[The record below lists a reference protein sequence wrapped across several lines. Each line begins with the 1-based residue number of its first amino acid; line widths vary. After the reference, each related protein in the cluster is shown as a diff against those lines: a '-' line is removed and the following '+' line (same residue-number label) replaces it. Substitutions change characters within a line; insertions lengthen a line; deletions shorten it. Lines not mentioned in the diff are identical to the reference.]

1 MFRLTNLEVVH
12 WDYWQRFSLPL
23 DASIV
28 TIVGPNGSGKT
39 TLLDA
44 LRTLLALECSGKG
57 SRKRDY
63 KRYVRRNGESFAWL
77 RGVVDNSRPI
87 NSSKRPFGLP
97 YTNDKITLAC
107 RIDKKGGDWERKYW
121 IAEGEVSIEQIEAQG
136 QVYGVK
142 DFQRQLHAAGLSPAI
157 AKVLSLEQGETDKL
171 CELSERELLKLV
183 FEVFGDEEVLTR
195 YQEARHHQEQTARE
209 LQDTENNLKAQENH
223 LQAYETRVNRYL
235 EWQRLNQERNTL
247 MSEIKPRLEYYLLSD
262 ETERAGRALEAGQR
276 ERQLKLE
283 ERSAKQVE
291 QQRILSAIERL
302 TIQKQA
308 TEISEKEI
316 NDQLQVMRKGEGRL
330 ELLLEQYESLKKQSV
345 NAGTKMGDADKL
357 QKLEQQQAEVNSR
370 LYSLQQQEQQL
381 QETLENLAN
390 GKRAEPTD
398 VANFRQA
405 LDKAAIAHD
414 LLTDLVEITDTSWQ
428 AAVEAVLS
436 SSAHIVLLADKKDEA
451 RALSLGEQLKYRN
464 YIVPERAQP
473 PLAPKGSLLEIVK
486 FSRDVPE
493 WVSRL
498 LAGITRVEDAKIG
511 ASLPRNEEWVTR
523 QGYLRERRGARF
535 AAPDQPRFGRARL
548 EALRNELAKI
558 KRSIEPLQKQL
569 KTIKNDIQQI
579 NALLA
584 GVDATT
590 QLFARAAEFAEAK
603 TQYDIL
609 LPARRALG
617 EKSHEAMQTRLS
629 LDKLLLEERTKE
641 NRLVQDLE
649 LLVKEITEKENKD
662 GWAEQAKRQERIVQ
676 HKKILPIKWQ
686 DAADNRKL
694 QDEWRDA
701 TNIDRRIQEIEAKFK
716 EGTLETDESVIL
728 LRDKIKTDFIAQSK
742 DLDTRRNDN
751 NTARSQTDA
760 AREQYIK
767 VLKHT
772 VGRYT
777 KNLKVLGDMAGIA
790 VEHEATMLSAD
801 DVSLSQAGLVVRFG
815 FDDKGFAGMNDGDAS
830 GGQQVMK
837 SLILLVA
844 LMMEDSRPG
853 GFVFIDEPFA
863 HLDIFNIK
871 RVASFLQATKAQYLL
886 TTPVTHNVNVYDP
899 SMLTLVTSKKKAE
912 TQWAPRVGVLVRE
925 KS

>member
-1 MFRLTNLEVVH
+1 MFRLTNLEVIH
-12 WDYWQRFSLPL
+12 WDYWQRFTLPL

-44 LRTLLALECSGKG
+44 LRTLLALDCSK
-57 SRKRDY
+57 KRDY

-121 IAEGEVSIEQIEAQG
+121 ITEGDVSIEQIESLG
-136 QVYGVK
+136 QVFGVK

-157 AKVLSLEQGETDKL
+157 AKVLSLEQGQTDKL

-195 YQEARHHQEQTARE
+195 YQEARHHQEQTTRE

-223 LQAYETRVNRYL
+223 LQSYETRVNRFL
-235 EWQRLNQERNTL
+235 EWQILNQERNVL
-247 MSEIKPRLEYYLLSD
+247 VSEFKPRLEFYALTEES
-262 ETERAGRALEAGQR
+262 ERARNTLKASKRDWLAKRQERIAVKNQQSQKQSEITEFEARKTLAEQSESDINTKLGEVNKNLGRVEVI
-276 ERQLKLE
+276 
-283 ERSAKQVE
+283 VE
-291 QQRILSAIERL
+291 QQDALL
-302 TIQKQA
+302 KQA
-308 TEISEKEI
+308 NEAGADSAKDAQNLDALENQRDEI
-316 NDQLQVMRKGEGRL
+316 R
-330 ELLLEQYESLKKQSV
+330 
-345 NAGTKMGDADKL
+345 
-357 QKLEQQQAEVNSR
+357 QKLAGLNTEEAKLNEI
-370 LYSLQQQEQQL
+370 
-381 QETLENLAN
+381 LENLAN
-390 GKRAEPTD
+390 GKRADPFD

-405 LDKAAIAHD
+405 LDNAGIAHD

-428 AAVEAVLS
+428 SAVEAVLA

-451 RALSLGEQLKYRN
+451 RALSLGEQLKYRH
-464 YIVPERAQP
+464 YIVPERAPP

-493 WVSRL
+493 WVSRV
-498 LAGITRVEDAKIG
+498 LAGITRVEDAKAG
-511 ASLPRNEEWVTR
+511 ASLPRNEDWVTR
-523 QGYLRERRGARF
+523 QGYLRERRGGRY
-535 AAPDQPRFGRARL
+535 AAPEQPRFGRARE
-548 EALRNELAKI
+548 EALRTQLADI
-558 KRSIEPLQKQL
+558 QKQSRGLLDKL
-569 KTIKNDIQQI
+569 KPINADIQVI
-579 NALLA
+579 KARLA
-584 GVDATT
+584 GISATV
-590 QLFARAAEFAEAK
+590 QLASRSAEFAEAR
-603 TQYDIL
+603 TEYDRL
-609 LPARRALG
+609 VAERRAIG
-617 EKSHEAMQTRLS
+617 EKSYEATEARKQLEKDISDAKATLQKLANQIES
-629 LDKLLLEERTKE
+629 LDS
-641 NRLVQDLE
+641 D
-649 LLVKEITEKENKD
+649 ITEKENRD
-662 GWAEQAKRQERIVQ
+662 GRAEQVKRLLRLR
-676 HKKILPIKWQ
+676 HDK
-686 DAADNRKL
+686 RKL
-694 QDEWRDA
+694 PPAWQNANDNKQLAEKWESVKL
-701 TNIDRRIQEIEAKFK
+701 IDIKVDEIERRF
-716 EGTLETDESVIL
+716 ETETWEKDETVIA
-728 LRDKIKTDFIAQSK
+728 LRNKIKADFETQSK
-742 DLDTRRNDN
+742 DLETRRRDND
-751 NTARSQTDA
+751 TARHQTDA

-767 VLKHT
+767 VLRHT

-790 VEHEATMLSAD
+790 VDHEAVMLSAD

-899 SMLTLVTSKKKAE
+899 SMLTLVTSKKKAD

>member
-1 MFRLTNLEVVH
+1 MFRLTNLEVIH
-12 WDYWQRFSLPL
+12 WDYWQRFTLPL

-44 LRTLLALECSGKG
+44 LRTLLALDCSK
-57 SRKRDY
+57 KRDY

-121 IAEGEVSIEQIEAQG
+121 ITEGDVSIEQIESLG
-136 QVYGVK
+136 QVFGVK

-157 AKVLSLEQGETDKL
+157 AKVLSLEQGQTDKL

-195 YQEARHHQEQTARE
+195 YQEARHHQEQTTRE

-223 LQAYETRVNRYL
+223 LQSYETRVNRFL
-235 EWQRLNQERNTL
+235 EWQILNQERNVL
-247 MSEIKPRLEYYLLSD
+247 VSEFKPRLEFYALTEES
-262 ETERAGRALEAGQR
+262 ERARNTLKASKRDWLAKRQERIAVKNQQSQKQSEITEFETRKTLAEQSESDINTKHGEINKNLGRVEVI
-276 ERQLKLE
+276 
-283 ERSAKQVE
+283 VE
-291 QQRILSAIERL
+291 QQDALL
-302 TIQKQA
+302 KQA
-308 TEISEKEI
+308 NEAGADSAKDAQNLDALENQRDEI
-316 NDQLQVMRKGEGRL
+316 R
-330 ELLLEQYESLKKQSV
+330 
-345 NAGTKMGDADKL
+345 
-357 QKLEQQQAEVNSR
+357 QKLAGLNT
-370 LYSLQQQEQQL
+370 QEAKL
-381 QETLENLAN
+381 NEILDNLAN
-390 GKRAEPTD
+390 GKRADPFD

-405 LDKAAIAHD
+405 LDNAGIAHD

-428 AAVEAVLS
+428 SAVEAVLA

-451 RALSLGEQLKYRN
+451 RALSLGEQLKYRH
-464 YIVPERAQP
+464 YIVPERAPP

-493 WVSRL
+493 WVSRV
-498 LAGITRVEDAKIG
+498 LAGITRVEDAKAG
-511 ASLPRNEEWVTR
+511 ASLPRNEDWVTR
-523 QGYLRERRGARF
+523 QGYLRERRGGRY
-535 AAPDQPRFGRARL
+535 AAPEQPRFGRARE
-548 EALRNELAKI
+548 EALRTQLADI
-558 KRSIEPLQKQL
+558 QKQSRGLLDKL
-569 KTIKNDIQQI
+569 KPINADIQVI
-579 NALLA
+579 KARLA
-584 GVDATT
+584 GISATV
-590 QLFARAAEFAEAK
+590 QLASRSAEFAEAR
-603 TQYDIL
+603 TEYDRL
-609 LPARRALG
+609 VAERRAIG
-617 EKSHEAMQTRLS
+617 EKSYEATEARKQLEKDISDAKATLQKLANQIES
-629 LDKLLLEERTKE
+629 LDS
-641 NRLVQDLE
+641 D
-649 LLVKEITEKENKD
+649 ITEKENRD
-662 GWAEQAKRQERIVQ
+662 GRAEQVKRLLRLR
-676 HKKILPIKWQ
+676 HDK
-686 DAADNRKL
+686 RKL
-694 QDEWRDA
+694 PPAWQNANDNKQLAEKWESVKL
-701 TNIDRRIQEIEAKFK
+701 IDIKVDEIERRF
-716 EGTLETDESVIL
+716 ETETWEKDETVIA
-728 LRDKIKTDFIAQSK
+728 LRNKIKADFETQSK
-742 DLDTRRNDN
+742 DLETRRRDND
-751 NTARSQTDA
+751 TARHQTDA

-767 VLKHT
+767 VLRHT

-790 VEHEATMLSAD
+790 VDHEAVMLSAD

-899 SMLTLVTSKKKAE
+899 SMLTLVTSKKKAD

>member
-1 MFRLTNLEVVH
+1 MFRLTNLEVIH
-12 WDYWQRFSLPL
+12 WDYWQRFTLPL

-44 LRTLLALECSGKG
+44 LRTLLALDCSK
-57 SRKRDY
+57 KRDY

-77 RGVVDNSRPI
+77 RGVVDNSRLI

-121 IAEGEVSIEQIEAQG
+121 IAEGDVSIEQVESLG
-136 QVYGVK
+136 QVFGVK

-157 AKVLSLEQGETDKL
+157 AKVLSLEQGQTDKL

-195 YQEARHHQEQTARE
+195 YQEARHHQQQTARE

-235 EWQRLNQERNTL
+235 EWQNLNQERNVL
-247 MSEIKPRLEYYLLSD
+247 VSEFKPRLEFYALTEES
-262 ETERAGRALEAGQR
+262 ERARNTLKASKRDWFAKRQERVIVKNQQSQKQSEITEFEARKALAEQAETDINTKLGEVNKALGRVEVI
-276 ERQLKLE
+276 
-283 ERSAKQVE
+283 VE
-291 QQRILSAIERL
+291 QQEALL
-302 TIQKQA
+302 KQA
-308 TEISEKEI
+308 KE
-316 NDQLQVMRKGEGRL
+316 
-330 ELLLEQYESLKKQSV
+330 
-345 NAGTKMGDADKL
+345 AGTDSAQDAQNLDAL
-357 QKLEQQQAEVNSR
+357 ENQRDDIRQKLAGLNA
-370 LYSLQQQEQQL
+370 QEAQL
-381 QETLENLAN
+381 NETLENLAN
-390 GKRAEPTD
+390 GKRADPFD

-405 LDKAAIAHD
+405 LDKAGIAHD

-428 AAVEAVLS
+428 SAVEAVLA

-451 RALSLGEQLKYRN
+451 RALSLGEQLKYRH
-464 YIVPERAQP
+464 YIVPERAPP

-493 WVSRL
+493 WVSRV
-498 LAGITRVEDAKIG
+498 LAGITRVEDAKAG
-511 ASLPRNEEWVTR
+511 ASLPRNEDWVTR
-523 QGYLRERRGARF
+523 QGYLRERRGGRY
-535 AAPDQPRFGRARL
+535 AAPEQPRFGRARV
-548 EALRNELAKI
+548 EALRSQLADV
-558 KRSIEPLQKQL
+558 QKKSRGLLDKL
-569 KTIKNDIQQI
+569 KPINTDIQSIKARLAGI
-579 NALLA
+579 NATAQLA
-584 GVDATT
+584 SRSG
-590 QLFARAAEFAEAK
+590 EFAEAR
-603 TQYDIL
+603 TEYDRL
-609 LPARRALG
+609 VAERRAIG
-617 EKSHEAMQTRLS
+617 EKSYEATAARKQLESAISDARSTLQTLANQLERLNREIA
-629 LDKLLLEERTKE
+629 DKE
-641 NRLVQDLE
+641 NR
-649 LLVKEITEKENKD
+649 D
-662 GWAEQAKRQERIVQ
+662 GRTEQAKRLLRLR
-676 HKKILPIKWQ
+676 HDKCNLPIAWQ
-686 DAADNRKL
+686 DANDNKQLAEKWESVKL
-694 QDEWRDA
+694 
-701 TNIDRRIQEIEAKFK
+701 IDIKVDEIERRF
-716 EGTLETDESVIL
+716 ETETWEKDETVIA
-728 LRDKIKTDFIAQSK
+728 LRNKIKADFETQSK
-742 DLDTRRNDN
+742 DLETRRRDND
-751 NTARSQTDA
+751 TARHQTDA

-767 VLKHT
+767 VLRHT

-790 VEHEATMLSAD
+790 VDHEAVMLSAD

-899 SMLTLVTSKKKAE
+899 SMLTLVTSKKKAD

>member
-12 WDYWQRFSLPL
+12 WDYWQRFTLPL

-44 LRTLLALECSGKG
+44 LRTLLALDCSK
-57 SRKRDY
+57 KRDY

-97 YTNDKITLAC
+97 YSNDKITLAC

-121 IAEGEVSIEQIEAQG
+121 IAEGEVSIESIESQG
-136 QVYGVK
+136 QMFGVK

-157 AKVLSLEQGETDKL
+157 AKVLSLEQGQTDKL

-223 LQAYETRVNRYL
+223 LQAFEARVNRYL
-235 EWQRLNQERNTL
+235 EWQNLNQERIVL
-247 MSEIKPRLEYYLLSD
+247 ESEFKPRLAFYALTE
-262 ETERAGRALEAGQR
+262 EAERASRTLQASKRDWFAKQQEREAVKSLQVQKQSEISSFETRKELADLAEVEINTKLGSINKSLGRVEVLAEQQDALLKQANESGTDSAKDTHNLEALENQRDALRQKVAGLNTQ
-276 ERQLKLE
+276 ETQL
-283 ERSAKQVE
+283 
-291 QQRILSAIERL
+291 
-302 TIQKQA
+302 
-308 TEISEKEI
+308 
-316 NDQLQVMRKGEGRL
+316 N
-330 ELLLEQYESLKKQSV
+330 
-345 NAGTKMGDADKL
+345 
-357 QKLEQQQAEVNSR
+357 
-370 LYSLQQQEQQL
+370 
-381 QETLENLAN
+381 ETLENLAN
-390 GKRAEPTD
+390 GKRADPFD

-405 LDKAAIAHD
+405 LDKAGIAHD

-451 RALSLGEQLKYRN
+451 RALSLGEQLKYRH
-464 YIVPERAQP
+464 YIVPERSQP

-486 FSRDVPE
+486 FSRDVPD
-493 WVSRL
+493 WVSRV
-498 LAGITRVEDAKIG
+498 LAGITRVEDAKAG
-511 ASLPRNEEWVTR
+511 ANLPRSEDWVTR
-523 QGYLRERRGARF
+523 LGYLRERRGGRF

-548 EALRNELAKI
+548 DALRSQLVEV
-558 KRSIEPLQKQL
+558 QKQL
-569 KTIKNDIQQI
+569 LALQAQLKPINADIQAI
-579 NALLA
+579 KARLA
-584 GVDATT
+584 GVDATA
-590 QLFARAAEFAEAK
+590 QLASRSAEFAEARA
-603 TQYDIL
+603 QYESLVNNRRAIGEKSYE
-609 LPARRALG
+609 AAETRRAL
-617 EKSHEAMQTRLS
+617 EKTLSDARGTLQTFSAQLERL
-629 LDKLLLEERTKE
+629 DREIAEKE
-641 NRLVQDLE
+641 NREGRADQVKR
-649 LLVKEITEKENKD
+649 LLLLRHD
-662 GWAEQAKRQERIVQ
+662 KRQ
-676 HKKILPIKWQ
+676 LPINWQNANDNKQLAEKWESV
-686 DAADNRKL
+686 KL
-694 QDEWRDA
+694 
-701 TNIDRRIQEIEAKFK
+701 IDIKVGEIERRF
-716 EGTLETDESVIL
+716 ETESWEKDASIIA
-728 LRDKIKTDFIAQSK
+728 LRDKIQTDYETQSK
-742 DLDTRRNDN
+742 DLETRRRDND
-751 NTARSQTDA
+751 TARSQTDA
-760 AREQYIK
+760 AREAY
-767 VLKHT
+767 VYRLRGT
-772 VGRYT
+772 VSRYT

-790 VEHEATMLSAD
+790 LEHEAVMLSAD
-801 DVSLSQAGLVVRFG
+801 DVSLSQAGLVVRFS

-871 RVASFLQATKAQYLL
+871 RVANFLQATKAQYLL

-912 TQWAPRVGVLVRE
+912 AQWAPRVGVLVRE
-925 KS
+925 KG

>member
-12 WDYWQRFSLPL
+12 WDYWQRFALPL

-44 LRTLLALECSGKG
+44 LRTLLALDCSK
-57 SRKRDY
+57 KRDY

-136 QVYGVK
+136 QVFGVK

-157 AKVLSLEQGETDKL
+157 AKVLSLEQGQTDKL

-223 LQAYETRVNRYL
+223 LQAYEARVNSYIQWRN
-235 EWQRLNQERNTL
+235 LNQERTEL
-247 MSEIKPRLEYYLLSD
+247 VSEFKPRLEFYALTEES
-262 ETERAGRALEAGQR
+262 ERARNTLKASKRDWFAKRQERVAVKNQQSQKQNEIAEFETRKEIADGLESNINQ
-276 ERQLKLE
+276 QLNQINENIGGWK
-283 ERSAKQVE
+283 KVVE
-291 QQRILSAIERL
+291 QQDALL
-302 TIQKQA
+302 KQA
-308 TEISEKEI
+308 SAAGVDSARDTQ
-316 NDQLQVMRKGEGRL
+316 NLDDL
-330 ELLLEQYESLKKQSV
+330 ENQRDVLR
-345 NAGTKMGDADKL
+345 
-357 QKLEQQQAEVNSR
+357 QKLAG
-370 LYSLQQQEQQL
+370 LTAQETQL
-381 QETLENLAN
+381 NETLENLAS
-390 GKRAEPTD
+390 GKRADPFD

-405 LDKAAIAHD
+405 LDKAGIAHD
-414 LLTDLVEITDTSWQ
+414 LLTDLVEIADTSWQ

-451 RALSLGEQLKYRN
+451 RALSLGEQLKYRH
-464 YIVPERAQP
+464 YIVPERTQP
-473 PLAPKGSLLEIVK
+473 PLAPKGSLLEVVK

-493 WVSRL
+493 WVSRV
-498 LAGITRVEDAKIG
+498 LAGITRVEDAKAG
-511 ASLPRNEEWVTR
+511 ASLPRSEDWVTR
-523 QGYLRERRGARF
+523 QGYLRERRGGRF

-548 EALRNELAKI
+548 EALRTQLA
-558 KRSIEPLQKQL
+558 EVQKQSRDLLDKL
-569 KTIKNDIQQI
+569 KPVNTDIQTIK
-579 NALLA
+579 ARLA
-584 GVDATT
+584 GVNATA
-590 QLFARAAEFAEAK
+590 QLASLSAEFAEAR
-603 TQYDIL
+603 TQYETL
-609 LPARRALG
+609 VSERRVIG
-617 EKSHEAMQTRLS
+617 EKSYTATEARKALEKQLSDARGMLQTYSTQLERL
-629 LDKLLLEERTKE
+629 DREIAEKE
-641 NRLVQDLE
+641 NR
-649 LLVKEITEKENKD
+649 D
-662 GWAEQAKRQERIVQ
+662 GRAEQAKRLLRLR
-676 HKKILPIKWQ
+676 HDKRKLPIAWQ
-686 DAADNRKL
+686 DANDNKQLAEKWESVKL
-694 QDEWRDA
+694 
-701 TNIDRRIQEIEAKFK
+701 IDIKVGEIERRF
-716 EGTLETDESVIL
+716 ETESWEKDETVIA
-728 LRDKIKTDFIAQSK
+728 LRNKIKADFETQSK
-742 DLDTRRNDN
+742 DLEARRNDN
-751 NTARSQTDA
+751 NMARSQTDA
-760 AREQYIK
+760 AREQYVK
-767 VLKHT
+767 VLRHT

-777 KNLKVLGDMAGIA
+777 KNLKVLGEMAGIA
-790 VEHEATMLSAD
+790 VEHEAVMLSAD
-801 DVSLSQAGLVVRFG
+801 DVSLSQAGLVVRFS

-886 TTPVTHNVNVYDP
+886 TTPVTHNVNVYE
-899 SMLTLVTSKKKAE
+899 LT
-912 TQWAPRVGVLVRE
+912 RI
-925 KS
+925 

>member
-44 LRTLLALECSGKG
+44 LRTLLALDCSK
-57 SRKRDY
+57 KRDY

-77 RGVVDNSRPI
+77 RGVVDNSRAI

-121 IAEGEVSIEQIEAQG
+121 IAEGEVSIEQIESLG
-136 QVYGVK
+136 QVFGVK

-157 AKVLSLEQGETDKL
+157 AKVLSLEQGQTDKL

-235 EWQRLNQERNTL
+235 EWQNLNQERTVL
-247 MSEIKPRLEYYLLSD
+247 VSEFKPRLEFYALAKEAENASRTLQTSKRD
-262 ETERAGRALEAGQR
+262 WFAKRQERVAVKNLQTQKQGEVADFEVRKDLAAQTESEINTKLGEVNKALGRVEVV
-276 ERQLKLE
+276 
-283 ERSAKQVE
+283 VE
-291 QQRILSAIERL
+291 QQDALL
-302 TIQKQA
+302 KQA
-308 TEISEKEI
+308 NEVGADSAKDTQNLDTLESQRDTLRQKIAGFNAQEA
-316 NDQLQVMRKGEGRL
+316 QL
-330 ELLLEQYESLKKQSV
+330 
-345 NAGTKMGDADKL
+345 N
-357 QKLEQQQAEVNSR
+357 
-370 LYSLQQQEQQL
+370 
-381 QETLENLAN
+381 ETLENLAN
-390 GKRAEPTD
+390 GRRADPYD
-398 VANFRQA
+398 VTNFRQA
-405 LDKAAIAHD
+405 LDKAGIQYD

-428 AAVEAVLS
+428 SAVEAVLS

-451 RALSLGEQLKYRN
+451 RALSLGEQLKYRH
-464 YIVPERAQP
+464 YIVPERSQP

-493 WVSRL
+493 WVSRV
-498 LAGITRVEDAKIG
+498 LAGITRVEDAKAG
-511 ASLPRNEEWVTR
+511 ASLPRSEDWVTR
-523 QGYLRERRGARF
+523 QGYLRERRGGRF

-548 EALRNELAKI
+548 EALRNQLVEV
-558 KRSIEPLQKQL
+558 QKQL
-569 KTIKNDIQQI
+569 QTLQAQLKPINTDIQVI
-579 NALLA
+579 KARLA
-584 GVDATT
+584 GVDATA
-590 QLFARAAEFAEAK
+590 QLASRSMEFAEAR
-603 TQYDIL
+603 TQYEL
-609 LPARRALG
+609 LVSERRAIG
-617 EKSHEAMQTRLS
+617 EKSYAATEARKQLEQDLSDARGALQTFSTQLERL
-629 LDKLLLEERTKE
+629 DRDIAEKE
-641 NRLVQDLE
+641 NREGRSDQVKR
-649 LLVKEITEKENKD
+649 LLRLRHDK
-662 GWAEQAKRQERIVQ
+662 
-676 HKKILPIKWQ
+676 
-686 DAADNRKL
+686 RKL
-694 QDEWRDA
+694 PLTWQNADDNKQLAEKWESA
-701 TNIDRRIQEIEAKFK
+701 KLIDIKVSEIERRF
-716 EGTLETDESVIL
+716 ETESWEKDETVIA
-728 LRDKIKTDFIAQSK
+728 LRNKIKADYETQSK
-742 DLDTRRNDN
+742 DLETRRRDN
-751 NTARSQTDA
+751 ETARSQTDA

-767 VLKHT
+767 VLRHT

-790 VEHEATMLSAD
+790 VEHEAVMLSAD
-801 DVSLSQAGLVVRFG
+801 DVSLAQAGLVVRFG

-886 TTPVTHNVNVYDP
+886 TTPVTHNVNIYDP
-899 SMLTLVTSKKKAE
+899 SMLTLVTSKKKPEA
-912 TQWAPRVGVLVRE
+912 QWAPRVGVLVRE

>member
-12 WDYWQRFSLPL
+12 WDYWQRFTLPL

-44 LRTLLALECSGKG
+44 LRTLLALDCSK
-57 SRKRDY
+57 KRDY

-97 YTNDKITLAC
+97 YSNDKITLAC

-121 IAEGEVSIEQIEAQG
+121 IAEGEVSIESIESKG
-136 QVYGVK
+136 QMFGVK

-157 AKVLSLEQGETDKL
+157 AKVLSLEQGQTDKL

-235 EWQRLNQERNTL
+235 EWQNLNEERTVL
-247 MSEIKPRLEYYLLSD
+247 LSEFKPRLEFYALTEES
-262 ETERAGRALEAGQR
+262 ERARNTLKASKRDWFTKRQERVAVKNQQAQKQNEMAAFETRKEIAELAESVVNTKLGEVNKSLGRVEVL
-276 ERQLKLE
+276 
-283 ERSAKQVE
+283 VE
-291 QQRILSAIERL
+291 QQDALLQQANETGTDSAKDTQNL
-302 TIQKQA
+302 
-308 TEISEKEI
+308 
-316 NDQLQVMRKGEGRL
+316 DVL
-330 ELLLEQYESLKKQSV
+330 ENQR
-345 NAGTKMGDADKL
+345 DAL
-357 QKLEQQQAEVNSR
+357 RQKLAALNV
-370 LYSLQQQEQQL
+370 QEGQL
-381 QETLENLAN
+381 NETLENLAN
-390 GKRAEPTD
+390 GKRADPVD

-405 LDKAAIAHD
+405 LDKAGIAHD

-451 RALSLGEQLKYRN
+451 RALSLGEQLKYRH
-464 YIVPERAQP
+464 YIVPERSQP
-473 PLAPKGSLLEIVK
+473 PLAPKGSLLDIVH

-493 WVSRL
+493 WVSRV
-498 LAGITRVEDAKIG
+498 LAGITRVEDAKAG
-511 ASLPRNEEWVTR
+511 ASLPRSEDWVTR
-523 QGYLRERRGARF
+523 LGYLRERRGGRF

-548 EALRNELAKI
+548 DALRTQLADV
-558 KRSIEPLQKQL
+558 QKQSRDLLDSL
-569 KTIKNDIQQI
+569 KPVNADIQAI
-579 NALLA
+579 KARLA
-584 GVDATT
+584 GVNATA
-590 QLFARAAEFAEAK
+590 QLASRSAEFAQAR
-603 TQYDIL
+603 TQYDVL
-609 LPARRALG
+609 VAERRIID
-617 EKSHEAMQTRLS
+617 EKSYAATEARKQLEKELSASRSTLQIFVNQLERL
-629 LDKLLLEERTKE
+629 DREIAEKE
-641 NRLVQDLE
+641 NR
-649 LLVKEITEKENKD
+649 D
-662 GWAEQAKRQERIVQ
+662 GRAEQAKRLLRLRHDKLQ
-676 HKKILPIKWQ
+676 LPIKWQ
-686 DAADNRKL
+686 NANDNKQLAEKWESVKL
-694 QDEWRDA
+694 
-701 TNIDRRIQEIEAKFK
+701 IDIKVGEIERRF
-716 EGTLETDESVIL
+716 ETESWEKDQTIIA
-728 LRDKIKTDFIAQSK
+728 LRDKIKADYESQSK
-742 DLDTRRNDN
+742 DLDARRRDNDM
-751 NTARSQTDA
+751 ARSQTDA

-767 VLKHT
+767 VLRHT

-777 KNLKVLGDMAGIA
+777 KNLKVLGEMAGIA
-790 VEHEATMLSAD
+790 VEHEAVMLAAD
-801 DVSLSQAGLVVRFG
+801 DVSLSQAGLVVRFS

-899 SMLTLVTSKKKAE
+899 SMLTLVTSKKKADA
-912 TQWAPRVGVLVRE
+912 QWAPRVGVLVRE

>member
-12 WDYWQRFSLPL
+12 WDYWQRFTLPL

-44 LRTLLALECSGKG
+44 LRTLLALDCSK
-57 SRKRDY
+57 KRDY

-121 IAEGEVSIEQIEAQG
+121 IAEGEVSIESIEAKG
-136 QVYGVK
+136 QMFGVK

-157 AKVLSLEQGETDKL
+157 AKVLSLEQGQTDKL

-223 LQAYETRVNRYL
+223 LQAFEARVNRYL
-235 EWQRLNQERNTL
+235 EWQNLNEERNVL
-247 MSEIKPRLEYYLLSD
+247 VSEFKPRLAFYALTE
-262 ETERAGRALEAGQR
+262 EAERASRTLQASKRDWFAKRQERVAVKSLQVQKQSEISSFETRKELADLAEVEINTKLGSINKSLGRVEVL
-276 ERQLKLE
+276 
-283 ERSAKQVE
+283 VE
-291 QQRILSAIERL
+291 QQDALL
-302 TIQKQA
+302 KQA
-308 TEISEKEI
+308 NESGTDSAKDTH
-316 NDQLQVMRKGEGRL
+316 NL
-330 ELLLEQYESLKKQSV
+330 EALENQRDVLR
-345 NAGTKMGDADKL
+345 
-357 QKLEQQQAEVNSR
+357 QKLAGLNS
-370 LYSLQQQEQQL
+370 QETQL
-381 QETLENLAN
+381 NETLENLAN
-390 GKRAEPTD
+390 GKRADPFD

-405 LDKAAIAHD
+405 LDKAGIAHD

-451 RALSLGEQLKYRN
+451 RALSLGEQLKYHH
-464 YIVPERAQP
+464 YIVPERGPP
-473 PLAPKGSLLEIVK
+473 PLAPKGSLLEIVR
-486 FSRDVPE
+486 FSRDVPD
-493 WVSRL
+493 WVSRV
-498 LAGITRVEDAKIG
+498 LAGITRVEDAKTG
-511 ASLPRNEEWVTR
+511 ASLPRSEDWVTR
-523 QGYLRERRGARF
+523 LGYLRERRGGRF

-548 EALRNELAKI
+548 DALRTQLADM
-558 KRSIEPLQKQL
+558 QKQSQALQAQL
-569 KTIKNDIQQI
+569 KPINADIQAI
-579 NALLA
+579 KARLA
-584 GVDATT
+584 GVDATA
-590 QLFARAAEFAEAK
+590 QLASRSAEFAEAR
-603 TQYDIL
+603 TQYTAL
-609 LPARRALG
+609 VAERRAIG
-617 EKSHEAMQTRLS
+617 EKSYAATEARKALETALSDARSASQTLANQLERLAR
-629 LDKLLLEERTKE
+629 EIAEKE
-641 NRLVQDLE
+641 NREGRQ
-649 LLVKEITEKENKD
+649 
-662 GWAEQAKRQERIVQ
+662 EQAKRLLRLRHDKRQ
-676 HKKILPIKWQ
+676 LPIKWQ
-686 DAADNRKL
+686 DANDNKQLAEKWESVKL
-694 QDEWRDA
+694 
-701 TNIDRRIQEIEAKFK
+701 IDIKVSEIERRF
-716 EGTLETDESVIL
+716 ETETWEKDESVIA
-728 LRDKIKTDFIAQSK
+728 LRNKIKVDFEAQSK
-742 DLDTRRNDN
+742 DLDLRRRDN

-767 VLKHT
+767 VLRHT

-790 VEHEATMLSAD
+790 LEHEAVMLSAD

-837 SLILLVA
+837 SLILLAA

-871 RVASFLQATKAQYLL
+871 RVANFLQATKAQYLL

-912 TQWAPRVGVLVRE
+912 AQWAPRVGVLVRE

>member
-12 WDYWQRFSLPL
+12 WDYWQRFTLPL

-44 LRTLLALECSGKG
+44 LRTLLALDCSK
-57 SRKRDY
+57 KRDY

-121 IAEGEVSIEQIEAQG
+121 IAEGEVSIEQIESQG
-136 QVYGVK
+136 QVFGVK

-157 AKVLSLEQGETDKL
+157 AKVLSLEQGQTDKL

-223 LQAYETRVNRYL
+223 LQAYESRVNRYL
-235 EWQRLNQERNTL
+235 EWQNLNQERTVL
-247 MSEIKPRLEYYLLSD
+247 VSEFKPRLEFYALT
-262 ETERAGRALEAGQR
+262 EEAERASRTLQANKRDWFAKRQERVAIENLQLQKQNELGTFETRKQIADDLEGNVNK
-276 ERQLKLE
+276 QLNQINE
-283 ERSAKQVE
+283 EIGGCKKVVE
-291 QQRILSAIERL
+291 QQDALL
-302 TIQKQA
+302 KQA
-308 TEISEKEI
+308 
-316 NDQLQVMRKGEGRL
+316 NA
-330 ELLLEQYESLKKQSV
+330 
-345 NAGTKMGDADKL
+345 AGTDSAKDTHNLDALEIKRDSL
-357 QKLEQQQAEVNSR
+357 RQKVAGLNTEET
-370 LYSLQQQEQQL
+370 QL
-381 QETLENLAN
+381 NETLESLAQ
-390 GKRAEPTD
+390 GKRADPFD
-398 VANFRQA
+398 VTNFRQA
-405 LDKAAIAHD
+405 LDKSGIAHD

-451 RALSLGEQLKYRN
+451 RALSLGEQLKYRH
-464 YIVPERAQP
+464 YIVPERSQP
-473 PLAPKGSLLEIVK
+473 PLAPKGSLLEIVH

-493 WVSRL
+493 WVTRV
-498 LAGITRVEDAKIG
+498 LASITRVEDAKAG
-511 ASLPRNEEWVTR
+511 ASLPRSEDWVTR
-523 QGYLRERRGARF
+523 LGYLRERRGGRF
-535 AAPDQPRFGRARL
+535 AAPDQPRFGAARL
-548 EALRNELAKI
+548 EALRAQLLEV
-558 KRSIEPLQKQL
+558 QKQL
-569 KTIKNDIQQI
+569 LALQAQLKPVNADILAIK
-579 NALLA
+579 ARLA
-584 GVDATT
+584 GVDATA
-590 QLFARAAEFAEAK
+590 QLASRSAEFAEAHA
-603 TQYDIL
+603 QYESL
-609 LPARRALG
+609 VNNRRVID
-617 EKSHEAMQTRLS
+617 EKSYAVTEARKTLEKALSDGRGALQTFSAQLERL
-629 LDKLLLEERTKE
+629 DREVAEKE
-641 NRLVQDLE
+641 NREGRADQVKR
-649 LLVKEITEKENKD
+649 LLRLRHD
-662 GWAEQAKRQERIVQ
+662 KRQ
-676 HKKILPIKWQ
+676 LPIAWQ
-686 DAADNRKL
+686 DAIDNKQLAEKWESVKL
-694 QDEWRDA
+694 VD
-701 TNIDRRIQEIEAKFK
+701 IKVGEIERRF
-716 EGTLETDESVIL
+716 ETESWEKDETVIA
-728 LRDKIKTDFIAQSK
+728 LRDKIKADFEAQSK
-742 DLDTRRNDN
+742 DLDVRRRDND
-751 NTARSQTDA
+751 TARSQTDA

-767 VLKHT
+767 VLRHT

-790 VEHEATMLSAD
+790 VEHEAAMLSAD
-801 DVSLSQAGLVVRFG
+801 DVSLSQAGLVVRFS

-871 RVASFLQATKAQYLL
+871 RVANFLQATKAQYLL

-899 SMLTLVTSKKKAE
+899 SMLTLVTSKKKPEA
-912 TQWAPRVGVLVRE
+912 TWAPSVGVLKRV
-925 KS
+925 

>member
-1 MFRLTNLEVVH
+1 MFRLTNLEVIH
-12 WDYWQRFSLPL
+12 WDYWQRFTLPL

-44 LRTLLALECSGKG
+44 LRTLLALDCSK
-57 SRKRDY
+57 KRDY

-121 IAEGEVSIEQIEAQG
+121 ITEGDVSIEQIESLG
-136 QVYGVK
+136 QVFGVK

-157 AKVLSLEQGETDKL
+157 AKVLSLEQGQTDKL

-195 YQEARHHQEQTARE
+195 YQEARHHQEQTTRE

-223 LQAYETRVNRYL
+223 LQSYETRVNRFL
-235 EWQRLNQERNTL
+235 EWQILNQERNVL
-247 MSEIKPRLEYYLLSD
+247 VSEFKPRLEFYALTEES
-262 ETERAGRALEAGQR
+262 ERARNTLKASKRDWLAKRQERIAVKNQQSQKQSEITEFETRKTLAEQSESDINTKLGEINKNLGRVEVI
-276 ERQLKLE
+276 
-283 ERSAKQVE
+283 VE
-291 QQRILSAIERL
+291 QQDALL
-302 TIQKQA
+302 KQA
-308 TEISEKEI
+308 NEAGADSAKDAQNLDALENQRDEI
-316 NDQLQVMRKGEGRL
+316 R
-330 ELLLEQYESLKKQSV
+330 
-345 NAGTKMGDADKL
+345 
-357 QKLEQQQAEVNSR
+357 QKLAGLNT
-370 LYSLQQQEQQL
+370 QEAKL
-381 QETLENLAN
+381 NEILDNLAN
-390 GKRAEPTD
+390 GKRADPFD

-405 LDKAAIAHD
+405 LDNAGIAHD

-428 AAVEAVLS
+428 SAVEAVLA

-451 RALSLGEQLKYRN
+451 RALSLGEQLKYRH
-464 YIVPERAQP
+464 YIVPERAPP

-493 WVSRL
+493 WVSRV
-498 LAGITRVEDAKIG
+498 LAGITRVEDAKAG
-511 ASLPRNEEWVTR
+511 ASLPRNEDWVTR
-523 QGYLRERRGARF
+523 QGYLRERRGGRY
-535 AAPDQPRFGRARL
+535 AAPEQPRFGRARE
-548 EALRNELAKI
+548 EALRTQLADI
-558 KRSIEPLQKQL
+558 QKQSRGLLDKL
-569 KTIKNDIQQI
+569 KPINADIQVI
-579 NALLA
+579 KARLA
-584 GVDATT
+584 GISATV
-590 QLFARAAEFAEAK
+590 QLASRSAEFAEAR
-603 TQYDIL
+603 TEYDRL
-609 LPARRALG
+609 VAERRAIG
-617 EKSHEAMQTRLS
+617 EKSYEATEARKQLEKDISDAKATLQKLANQIES
-629 LDKLLLEERTKE
+629 LDS
-641 NRLVQDLE
+641 D
-649 LLVKEITEKENKD
+649 ITEKENRD
-662 GWAEQAKRQERIVQ
+662 GRAEQVKRLLRLR
-676 HKKILPIKWQ
+676 HDK
-686 DAADNRKL
+686 RKL
-694 QDEWRDA
+694 PPAWQNANDNKQLAEKWESVKL
-701 TNIDRRIQEIEAKFK
+701 IDIKVDEIERRF
-716 EGTLETDESVIL
+716 ETETWEKDETVIA
-728 LRDKIKTDFIAQSK
+728 LRNKIKADFETQSK
-742 DLDTRRNDN
+742 DLETRRRDND
-751 NTARSQTDA
+751 TARHQTDA

-767 VLKHT
+767 VLRHT

-790 VEHEATMLSAD
+790 VDHEAVMLSAD

-886 TTPVTHNVNVYDP
+886 TTPVTHNVNVYDL
-899 SMLTLVTSKKKAE
+899 SMLTLVTSKKKAD

>member
-44 LRTLLALECSGKG
+44 LRTLLALDCSK
-57 SRKRDY
+57 KRDY

-97 YTNDKITLAC
+97 YSNDKITLAC

-121 IAEGEVSIEQIEAQG
+121 IAEGDVSIEQIESLG
-136 QVYGVK
+136 QVFGVK

-157 AKVLSLEQGETDKL
+157 AKVLSLEQGQTDKL

-209 LQDTENNLKAQENH
+209 LQDTENNLKAQEFH
-223 LQAYETRVNRYL
+223 LQTYEGKVNKYL
-235 EWQRLNQERNTL
+235 EWQGLNQERTVL
-247 MSEIKPRLEYYLLSD
+247 VSEFKPRLEFYALTEES
-262 ETERAGRALEAGQR
+262 ERARNTLKASKRDWFAKRQEHVAVKNQQSEKQNEVATLETRKEIAELAESEINTKLGDVNKALGRVEVL
-276 ERQLKLE
+276 
-283 ERSAKQVE
+283 VE
-291 QQRILSAIERL
+291 QQDVLL
-302 TIQKQA
+302 KQA
-308 TEISEKEI
+308 NE
-316 NDQLQVMRKGEGRL
+316 
-330 ELLLEQYESLKKQSV
+330 
-345 NAGTKMGDADKL
+345 AGTDSTKDTQNLDALENKRDTL
-357 QKLEQQQAEVNSR
+357 RQKIAGLTA
-370 LYSLQQQEQQL
+370 QEIQL
-381 QETLENLAN
+381 NETLENLAN
-390 GKRAEPTD
+390 GKRADPTD
-398 VANFRQA
+398 VASFRQA
-405 LDKAAIAHD
+405 LDKADIAHD

-451 RALSLGEQLKYRN
+451 RALSLGEQLKYSH
-464 YIVPERAQP
+464 YIVLERSQP

-493 WVSRL
+493 WVSRV
-498 LAGITRVEDAKIG
+498 LAGITRVEDAKAG
-511 ASLPRNEEWVTR
+511 ASLPRSEDWVTR
-523 QGYLRERRGARF
+523 LGYLRKRRGVRF
-535 AAPDQPRFGRARL
+535 AAPEQPRFGRARL
-548 EALRNELAKI
+548 DALRTQLA
-558 KRSIEPLQKQL
+558 EVQKQL
-569 KTIKNDIQQI
+569 QVLQVQLKPVNADIQAI
-579 NALLA
+579 KARLA
-584 GVDATT
+584 GVDATA
-590 QLFARAAEFAEAK
+590 QLASRSAEFAEAR
-603 TQYDIL
+603 TQYEAL
-609 LPARRALG
+609 VAERRVIG
-617 EKSHEAMQTRLS
+617 EKSYEATDARKALEKALSDARSASQTMANQLERLAREIA
-629 LDKLLLEERTKE
+629 DKE
-641 NRLVQDLE
+641 NRE
-649 LLVKEITEKENKD
+649 
-662 GWAEQAKRQERIVQ
+662 GRQEQVKRLLRLR
-676 HKKILPIKWQ
+676 HDKRKLPLAWQ
-686 DAADNRKL
+686 DANDNKQLAEKWESVKL
-694 QDEWRDA
+694 
-701 TNIDRRIQEIEAKFK
+701 IDIKVEEIERRF
-716 EGTLETDESVIL
+716 TTETWEKDESVIA
-728 LRDKIKTDFIAQSK
+728 LRDKIKADFETQSK
-742 DLDTRRNDN
+742 DLDLRRRDND
-751 NTARSQTDA
+751 TARNQTDA

-767 VLKHT
+767 VLRHT

-790 VEHEATMLSAD
+790 VENEAVMLSAD
-801 DVSLSQAGLVVRFG
+801 DVSLSQAGLVVRFS

-871 RVASFLQATKAQYLL
+871 RVANFLQATKAQYLL

-899 SMLTLVTSKKKAE
+899 SMLTLVTSKKKADS
-912 TQWAPRVGVLVRE
+912 QWAPRVGVLVRE

>member
-1 MFRLTNLEVVH
+1 MFRLTNLEVIH
-12 WDYWQRFSLPL
+12 WDYWQRFTLPL

-44 LRTLLALECSGKG
+44 LRTLLALDCSK
-57 SRKRDY
+57 KRDY

-121 IAEGEVSIEQIEAQG
+121 ITEGDVSIEQIESLG
-136 QVYGVK
+136 QVFGVK

-157 AKVLSLEQGETDKL
+157 AKVLSLEQGQTDKL

-195 YQEARHHQEQTARE
+195 YQEARHHQEQTTRE

-223 LQAYETRVNRYL
+223 LQSYETRVNRFL

-247 MSEIKPRLEYYLLSD
+247 MSETKPRLDFYLLSD

-276 ERQLKLE
+276 ERQLKIE
-283 ERSAKQVE
+283 ERSAKQTE
-291 QQRILSAIERL
+291 QQRMLTAIENL

-316 NDQLQVMRKGEGRL
+316 NDQLQVMRKAEGRL

-345 NAGTKMGDADKL
+345 NSGAKVGVADNL
-357 QKLEQQQAEVNSR
+357 QKLEQQQAEVKST
-370 LYSLQQQEQQL
+370 LYGLLQQEKQL

-390 GKRAEPTD
+390 GKRADPFD

-405 LDKAAIAHD
+405 LDKAGIAHD

-428 AAVEAVLS
+428 SAVEAVLA

-451 RALSLGEQLKYRN
+451 RALSLGEQLKYRH
-464 YIVPERAQP
+464 YIVPEHAPP

-493 WVSRL
+493 WVFRV
-498 LAGITRVEDAKIG
+498 LAGITRVEDAKAG
-511 ASLPRNEEWVTR
+511 ASLPRNEDWVTR
-523 QGYLRERRGARF
+523 QGYLRERRGGRF

-548 EALRNELAKI
+548 EALRDELEKI
-558 KRSIEPLQKQL
+558 KRNIEPLQTQMR
-569 KTIKNDIQQI
+569 TIGSDIQQI
-579 NALLA
+579 KDLLA

-590 QLFARAAEFAEAK
+590 QLAARAAEFAEAK

-617 EKSHEAMQTRLS
+617 EKSHEAMKT
-629 LDKLLLEERTKE
+629 KLALEKKLLEERTNE
-641 NRLVQDLE
+641 SRLAQTLE
-649 LLVKEITEKENKD
+649 MLAKEIAEKENKD
-662 GWAEQAKRQERIVQ
+662 GWAEQVKRLERLAHDKQ
-676 HKKILPIKWQ
+676 ILPIKWQ
-686 DAADNRKL
+686 DVAENRKL
-694 QDEWRDA
+694 QDEWRDG
-701 TNIDRRIQEIEAKFK
+701 TNIDRRIHDIEDKFK

-728 LRDKIKTDFIAQSK
+728 LRNKIKADFETQSK
-742 DLDTRRNDN
+742 DLETRRRDND
-751 NTARSQTDA
+751 TAHHQTDA

-767 VLKHT
+767 VLRHT

-790 VEHEATMLSAD
+790 VDHEAVMLSAD

-899 SMLTLVTSKKKAE
+899 SMLTLVTSKKKAD

>member
-1 MFRLTNLEVVH
+1 MFRLTNLEVIN
-12 WDYWQRFSLPL
+12 WDYWQRFTVPL

-44 LRTLLALECSGKG
+44 LRTLLALDCSK
-57 SRKRDY
+57 KRDY

-87 NSSKRPFGLP
+87 NNSKRPFGLP
-97 YTNDKITLAC
+97 YSNDQITLAC

-121 IAEGEVSIEQIEAQG
+121 IAEGEVSIEQMEFLG
-136 QVYGVK
+136 QVFGVK

-157 AKVLSLEQGETDKL
+157 AKVLSLEQGQTDKL

-195 YQEARHHQEQTARE
+195 YQEARHHQEQTSRE

-223 LQAYETRVNRYL
+223 LQTVEMRVNRYL
-235 EWQRLNQERNTL
+235 EWQNLNQERSVL
-247 MSEIKPRLEYYLLSD
+247 VSEFKPRLEFYMLS
-262 ETERAGRALEAGQR
+262 EEAERATRTLQASKRDWFAKRQERMTVKNLQIQKQNEIADFETRKQIAGDLEKAVN
-276 ERQLKLE
+276 EQLNQINEIIGGWK
-283 ERSAKQVE
+283 KVVE
-291 QQRILSAIERL
+291 QQDALL
-302 TIQKQA
+302 KQA
-308 TEISEKEI
+308 NEAVKDSTKDAQSLDVLENKRDALRQQIAGI
-316 NDQLQVMRKGEGRL
+316 NA
-330 ELLLEQYESLKKQSV
+330 QSV
-345 NAGTKMGDADKL
+345 
-357 QKLEQQQAEVNSR
+357 
-370 LYSLQQQEQQL
+370 QL
-381 QETLENLAN
+381 NEMLENLAN
-390 GKRAEPTD
+390 GKRADPYD

-405 LDKAAIAHD
+405 LDKAGIKHD

-428 AAVEAVLS
+428 NAVEAVLS
-436 SSAHIVLLADKKDEA
+436 SSAHIILLADKKDEA
-451 RALSLGEQLKYRN
+451 RALSLGEQLKYRH
-464 YIVPERAQP
+464 YIVPERAQA

-493 WVSRL
+493 WVSRV
-498 LAGITRVEDAKIG
+498 LAGITRVEDAKAG
-511 ASLPRNEEWVTR
+511 ASLPRNEDWVTR
-523 QGYLRERRGARF
+523 QGYLRERRGGRF
-535 AAPDQPRFGRARL
+535 AAPEQPRFGRERL
-548 EALRNELAKI
+548 VSLRTQLA
-558 KRSIEPLQKQL
+558 EMQKQL
-569 KTIKNDIQQI
+569 QALQTQLKPINDDIQAI
-579 NALLA
+579 KARLA
-584 GVDATT
+584 GVDATA
-590 QLFARAAEFAEAK
+590 QLASRSAEFAEARVE
-603 TQYDIL
+603 YDSL
-609 LPARRALG
+609 VLERRTIG
-617 EKSHEAMQTRLS
+617 EKSYAATEVRKQLEKDLSDARAVFQGYSTQLERLDRDIAEKENREGRQEQVKR
-629 LDKLLLEERTKE
+629 LLRLRHDKRKLLLAWQ
-641 NRLVQDLE
+641 NVDD
-649 LLVKEITEKENKD
+649 NKHL
-662 GWAEQAKRQERIVQ
+662 AET
-676 HKKILPIKWQ
+676 
-686 DAADNRKL
+686 
-694 QDEWRDA
+694 WRDA
-701 TNIDRRIQEIEAKFK
+701 GNIDRRVKEIERRF
-716 EGTLETDESVIL
+716 ETESWEKDETIIA
-728 LRDKIKTDFIAQSK
+728 LRNKIKADYETQSQ
-742 DLDTRRNDN
+742 DLNARRRDNDM
-751 NTARSQTDA
+751 ARSQTDA

-790 VEHEATMLSAD
+790 VEHEAVMFAAD
-801 DVSLSQAGLVVRFG
+801 DISLSQAGLVVRFG

-899 SMLTLVTSKKKAE
+899 SMLTLVTSKKKADSL
-912 TQWAPRVGVLVRE
+912 WAPRVGVLVRE

>member
-1 MFRLTNLEVVH
+1 MFRLSNLEVIH
-12 WDYWQRFSLPL
+12 WDYWQRFTLPL

-44 LRTLLALECSGKG
+44 LRTLLALDCSK
-57 SRKRDY
+57 KRDY

-136 QVYGVK
+136 QVFGVK

-157 AKVLSLEQGETDKL
+157 AKVLSLEQGQTDKL

-195 YQEARHHQEQTARE
+195 YQEARHHQEQTAHE

-235 EWQRLNQERNTL
+235 EWQNLNQERNVL
-247 MSEIKPRLEYYLLSD
+247 VSEFKPRLEFYALTEES
-262 ETERAGRALEAGQR
+262 ERARNTLKASKRDWLAKRQERVIVKNQQSQKQSEITEFEMRKTLAEQTESNINTKLGEVNKALGR
-276 ERQLKLE
+276 E
-283 ERSAKQVE
+283 EVIVE
-291 QQRILSAIERL
+291 QQDALL
-302 TIQKQA
+302 KQA
-308 TEISEKEI
+308 KE
-316 NDQLQVMRKGEGRL
+316 
-330 ELLLEQYESLKKQSV
+330 
-345 NAGTKMGDADKL
+345 AGTDSAKDA
-357 QKLEQQQAEVNSR
+357 QNLEALENQRDALR
-370 LYSLQQQEQQL
+370 QQL
-381 QETLENLAN
+381 AGLNAQEAQLNETLENLAN
-390 GKRAEPTD
+390 GKRADPFD

-405 LDKAAIAHD
+405 LDKAGIAHD
-414 LLTDLVEITDTSWQ
+414 LLTDLVEISDTSWQ
-428 AAVEAVLS
+428 SAVEAVLA
-436 SSAHIVLLADKKDEA
+436 SSAHIVMLADKKDEA
-451 RALSLGEQLKYRN
+451 RALSLGEQLKYRH
-464 YIVPERAQP
+464 YIVPERAP
-473 PLAPKGSLLEIVK
+473 PALAPNGSLLEIVK

-493 WVSRL
+493 WVSRV
-498 LAGITRVEDAKIG
+498 LAGITRVKDAKAG
-511 ASLPRNEEWVTR
+511 ASLPRNEDWVTR
-523 QGYLRERRGARF
+523 QGYLRERRGGRF
-535 AAPDQPRFGRARL
+535 AAPDQPRFGRARID
-548 EALRNELAKI
+548 ALRTQLAD
-558 KRSIEPLQKQL
+558 LQKQSLDLQAQL
-569 KTIKNDIQQI
+569 KPVNADIQSIKARLAGI
-579 NALLA
+579 NATA
-584 GVDATT
+584 
-590 QLFARAAEFAEAK
+590 QLVGRSAEFAQARTE
-603 TQYDIL
+603 YERL
-609 LPARRALG
+609 VSERRAIG
-617 EKSHEAMQTRLS
+617 EKSYTATQARKQLAQDLSDAKTALQTLANKIERL
-629 LDKLLLEERTKE
+629 DRDIAEKE
-641 NRLVQDLE
+641 NR
-649 LLVKEITEKENKD
+649 D
-662 GWAEQAKRQERIVQ
+662 GRAEQAKRLLRLR
-676 HKKILPIKWQ
+676 HDK
-686 DAADNRKL
+686 RKL
-694 QDEWRDA
+694 PPAWQNANDNKQLAEKWESVKL
-701 TNIDRRIQEIEAKFK
+701 IDIKVGEIERRFETESWEKDDTVI
-716 EGTLETDESVIL
+716 TL
-728 LRDKIKTDFIAQSK
+728 RNKIKTDFEAQSK
-742 DLDTRRNDN
+742 DLESRRNDN
-751 NTARSQTDA
+751 NMARSQTDA

-777 KNLKVLGDMAGIA
+777 KNLKVLGEMAGIA
-790 VEHEATMLSAD
+790 VEHEAVMLSAD

-871 RVASFLQATKAQYLL
+871 RVANFLQATKAQYLL

-899 SMLTLVTSKKKAE
+899 SMLTLVTSKKKSDA
-912 TQWAPRVGVLVRE
+912 QWAPRVGVLVRE

>member
-1 MFRLTNLEVVH
+1 MFRLTNLEVIH
-12 WDYWQRFSLPL
+12 WDYWQRFTLPL

-44 LRTLLALECSGKG
+44 LRTLLALDCSK
-57 SRKRDY
+57 KRDY

-121 IAEGEVSIEQIEAQG
+121 IAEGEVSIEQIESLG
-136 QVYGVK
+136 QVFGVK

-157 AKVLSLEQGETDKL
+157 AKVLSLEQGQTDKL

-235 EWQRLNQERNTL
+235 EWLNLNQERNVL
-247 MSEIKPRLEYYLLSD
+247 VSEFKPRLEFYALTEES
-262 ETERAGRALEAGQR
+262 ERARNTLKASKRDWFAKRQERVIVKNLQSQKQSEITEFETRKTLAEQAESDINTKLGEVNKALGRVEVI
-276 ERQLKLE
+276 
-283 ERSAKQVE
+283 VE
-291 QQRILSAIERL
+291 QQDALL
-302 TIQKQA
+302 KQA
-308 TEISEKEI
+308 NETGADSAKDAQ
-316 NDQLQVMRKGEGRL
+316 NLDAL
-330 ELLLEQYESLKKQSV
+330 ENQR
-345 NAGTKMGDADKL
+345 DAL
-357 QKLEQQQAEVNSR
+357 R
-370 LYSLQQQEQQL
+370 QQL
-381 QETLENLAN
+381 AGLNAQEAQLNETLENLVN
-390 GKRAEPTD
+390 GKRADPFD

-405 LDKAAIAHD
+405 LDKAGIAHD

-428 AAVEAVLS
+428 SAVEAVLA

-451 RALSLGEQLKYRN
+451 RALSLGEQLKYRH
-464 YIVPERAQP
+464 YIVPERAPP

-493 WVSRL
+493 WVSRV
-498 LAGITRVEDAKIG
+498 LAGITRVEDAKAG
-511 ASLPRNEEWVTR
+511 ANLPRNEEWVTR
-523 QGYLRERRGARF
+523 QGYLRERRGGRYAT
-535 AAPDQPRFGRARL
+535 PEQPRFGRARL
-548 EALRNELAKI
+548 EALRSQLADV
-558 KRSIEPLQKQL
+558 QKQSRGLLDQL
-569 KTIKNDIQQI
+569 KPINADIQSIKARLAGI
-579 NALLA
+579 NATAQLA
-584 GVDATT
+584 G
-590 QLFARAAEFAEAK
+590 RSAEFA
-603 TQYDIL
+603 Q
-609 LPARRALG
+609 ARTEYERIVSERRTIG
-617 EKSHEAMQTRLS
+617 EKSYTATQAR
-629 LDKLLLEERTKE
+629 KLLEQDLSDAKTALQTLANKIERLDRDIADKE
-641 NRLVQDLE
+641 NR
-649 LLVKEITEKENKD
+649 D
-662 GWAEQAKRQERIVQ
+662 GRAEQAKRLLRLR
-676 HKKILPIKWQ
+676 HDK
-686 DAADNRKL
+686 RKL
-694 QDEWRDA
+694 PPAWQNANDNKQLAEKWE
-701 TNIDRRIQEIEAKFK
+701 NSKLIDIKVAEIERRF
-716 EGTLETDESVIL
+716 ETESWEKDETVIS
-728 LRDKIKTDFIAQSK
+728 LRNKIKTDFETQSK
-742 DLDTRRNDN
+742 DLETRRRDND
-751 NTARSQTDA
+751 TARHQTDA

-767 VLKHT
+767 VLRHT

-790 VEHEATMLSAD
+790 VDHEAVMLSAD

-899 SMLTLVTSKKKAE
+899 SMLTLVTSKKKADDP
-912 TQWAPRVGVLVRE
+912 WAPRVGVLVRE
-925 KS
+925 KN

>member
-1 MFRLTNLEVVH
+1 MFRLTNLEVIN
-12 WDYWQRFSLPL
+12 WDYWQRFTVPL

-44 LRTLLALECSGKG
+44 LRTLLALDCSK
-57 SRKRDY
+57 KRDY
-63 KRYVRRNGESFAWL
+63 KRYVRRNSESFAWL

-97 YTNDKITLAC
+97 YSNDQITLAC

-121 IAEGEVSIEQIEAQG
+121 IAEGEVSIEQMESLG
-136 QVYGVK
+136 QVFGVK

-157 AKVLSLEQGETDKL
+157 AKVLSLEQGQTDKL

-195 YQEARHHQEQTARE
+195 YQEARHHQEQTSRE

-223 LQAYETRVNRYL
+223 LQAVEMRVNRYL
-235 EWQRLNQERNTL
+235 EWQNLNQER
-247 MSEIKPRLEYYLLSD
+247 SELVSEFKPRLEFYMLS
-262 ETERAGRALEAGQR
+262 EEAERATRTLQASKRDWFAKRQERMTVKNLQIQKQNEIADFETRKQIAGDLEKAVN
-276 ERQLKLE
+276 EQLNQINEIIGGWK
-283 ERSAKQVE
+283 KVVE
-291 QQRILSAIERL
+291 QQDALL
-302 TIQKQA
+302 KQA
-308 TEISEKEI
+308 NEAGKDSTKDAQSLDVLENKRDALRQQIAGI
-316 NDQLQVMRKGEGRL
+316 NA
-330 ELLLEQYESLKKQSV
+330 QSV
-345 NAGTKMGDADKL
+345 
-357 QKLEQQQAEVNSR
+357 
-370 LYSLQQQEQQL
+370 QL
-381 QETLENLAN
+381 NEMLENLAN
-390 GKRAEPTD
+390 GKRADPYD

-405 LDKAAIAHD
+405 LDKAGIKHD

-428 AAVEAVLS
+428 KSVEAVLS

-451 RALSLGEQLKYRN
+451 RALSLGEQLKYRH
-464 YIVPERAQP
+464 YIVPERAQA

-493 WVSRL
+493 WVSRV
-498 LAGITRVEDAKIG
+498 LAGITRVEDAKAG
-511 ASLPRNEEWVTR
+511 ASLPRNEDWVTR
-523 QGYLRERRGARF
+523 QGYLRERRGGRF
-535 AAPDQPRFGRARL
+535 AAPEQPRFGRARL
-548 EALRNELAKI
+548 ESLRKQLA
-558 KRSIEPLQKQL
+558 EMQKQL
-569 KTIKNDIQQI
+569 QALQTQLKPINDDIQAI
-579 NALLA
+579 KARLA
-584 GVDATT
+584 GVDATA
-590 QLFARAAEFAEAK
+590 QLASRSAEFAEARVE
-603 TQYDIL
+603 YDSL
-609 LPARRALG
+609 VLERRTIG
-617 EKSHEAMQTRLS
+617 EKSYAATEVRKQLEKDLS
-629 LDKLLLEERTKE
+629 DARAVFQGYSTQLERIDRDIAEKE
-641 NRLVQDLE
+641 NRE
-649 LLVKEITEKENKD
+649 
-662 GWAEQAKRQERIVQ
+662 GRQEQVKRLLRLR
-676 HKKILPIKWQ
+676 HDK
-686 DAADNRKL
+686 RKL
-694 QDEWRDA
+694 PLAWQNADDNKHLAETWRDA
-701 TNIDRRIQEIEAKFK
+701 GNIDRRVKEIERRF
-716 EGTLETDESVIL
+716 ETESWEKDETIIA
-728 LRDKIKTDFIAQSK
+728 LRNKIKADYETQSQ
-742 DLDTRRNDN
+742 DLNAHRRDNDM
-751 NTARSQTDA
+751 ARSQTDA

-790 VEHEATMLSAD
+790 VEHEAVMFAAD
-801 DVSLSQAGLVVRFG
+801 DISLSQAGLVARFG

-899 SMLTLVTSKKKAE
+899 SMLTLVTSKKKADSL
-912 TQWAPRVGVLVRE
+912 WAPRVGVLVRE